1 METASILD
9 FLCSSWEHNIFVGDC
24 PNSINICM
32 LLPESIPQGETKIFC
47 IFKFFFYN
55 NVNILYPENVSD
67 CIHSCAII

>member
-1 METASILD
+1 MAAILD
-9 FLCSSWEHNIFVGDC
+9 FVCSSWEHDIFVGDC

-47 IFKFFFYN
+47 VFNFFFC

-67 CIHSCAII
+67 YIHSCAII